1 MLKSKNISRA
11 VSKSNAGIGRDDDY
25 HGFSQRHSISVREIF
40 LIICILFIA
49 FFSFLIIKPYF
60 SYLLGA
66 MVLSFVFYP
75 VYCKIH
81 AKFRN
86 DSISAGVMIVLILL
100 VVIIPISYVA
110 SQLISQSVVVF
121 NDVGDVNM
129 TALDDL
135 VSNISL
141 MLGYDFLFE
150 DFLVDVSHEGR
161 KFILAAMPQIFGSLS
176 SLFLG
181 VFIMMFVMFYLFRD
195 GEDIITYFLKLFPI
209 KQENEHRLVEELGMV
224 TRGVVYGQVAVAVV
238 QGLLAGIGYAIFGVS
253 APVLWAFITLIASFL
268 PTFGTA
274 LVWIPICL
282 FMIVAGNYT
291 AGVLLAIYCFVIV
304 SSIDNVIRT
313 KLIEEKTGLHP
324 VLVLL
329 GVLGGLKM
337 FGLIGL
343 VLGPV
348 IIALM
353 TILLK
358 LYIDDY
364 R

>member
-1 MLKSKNISRA
+1 MSKSKGVGRGS
-11 VSKSNAGIGRDDDY
+11 VGVGKSDADNNHSALL
-25 HGFSQRHSISVREIF
+25 RHSISVREIF
-40 LIICILFIA
+40 LIICILCVA

-60 SYLLGA
+60 SYILGA

-86 DSISAGVMIVLILL
+86 DSLSAGVMIVLILL
-100 VVIIPISYVA
+100 AVIVPISYVA
-110 SQLISQSVVVF
+110 SQLITQSVVVL
-121 NDVGDVNM
+121 NDVGDVNT
-129 TALDDL
+129 TALDNM
-135 VSNISL
+135 VSKISQI
-141 MLGYDFLFE
+141 LGYDFLFE
-150 DFLVDVSHEGR
+150 DFLVDVSLEGR
-161 KFILAAMPQIFGSLS
+161 KFILSAAPQIFGSLS
-176 SLFLG
+176 SIVLG
-181 VFIMMFVMFYLFRD
+181 MFIMMFVMFYLFKD
-195 GEDIITYFLKLFPI
+195 CENIVTYFLKLFPI
-209 KQENEHRLVEELGMV
+209 KQENEHRLVEELGLV

-238 QGLLAGIGYAIFGVS
+238 QGLLAGVGYAIFGLS
-253 APVLWAFITLIASFL
+253 APVLWAFITLMASFL
-268 PTFGTA
+268 PTIGTA

-282 FMIVAGNYT
+282 FMIAAGNYT
-291 AGVLLAIYCFVIV
+291 GGVLLAVYCFVVV
-304 SSIDNVIRT
+304 SSIDNVIRP
-313 KLIEEKTGLHP
+313 KLIGDKTGLHP